1 MGADPRQNS
10 PHPQAIICMP
20 THAGLQL
27 VSSCWLQAL
36 AFPLP
41 TGHLRGLSQTWG
53 EPLCPSPCPAILSR
67 NPAVWL
73 NCCRLVPPNRQP
85 VAKNPTASPMHLTGL
100 SPPSSPGP

>member
-1 MGADPRQNS
+1 MGADPRQNCS
-10 PHPQAIICMP
+10 HPQATICTP

-27 VSSCWLQAL
+27 ISSCWLQAQ

-67 NPAVWL
+67 NPAVRL
-73 NCCRLVPPNRQP
+73 KGCRLVPPNRQP
-85 VAKNPTASPMHLTGL
+85 VAKNPTASPTHLAGL